1 MRTIQA
7 GEVSCACVAAKAN
20 SAGHSPGHFI
30 KQCLFTKVVCFEE
43 KVDFLIAFT
52 DGLQDP
58 GAAILDDVKSVSFV
72 PLRSPSAALANNLLF
87 PVHGLLK

>member
-1 MRTIQA
+1 MCKMNAKRRVGRVRTTHVCEI
-7 GEVSCACVAAKAN
+7 SCVCVAAKDK

-30 KQCLFTKVVCFEE
+30 EQRLFTKVVCFEE

-58 GAAILDDVKSVSFV
+58 GAAILDDVESVPFV
-72 PLRSPSAALANNLLF
+72 PLR
-87 PVHGLLK
+87 